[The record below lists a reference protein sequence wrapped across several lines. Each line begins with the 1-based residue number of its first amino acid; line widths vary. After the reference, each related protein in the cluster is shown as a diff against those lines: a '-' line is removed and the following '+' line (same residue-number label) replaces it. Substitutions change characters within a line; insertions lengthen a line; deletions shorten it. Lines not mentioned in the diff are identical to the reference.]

1 MSKPNMKRLCIGGL
15 VWCVVGCARPPP
27 PEEPEYQG
35 QSYRE
40 AIDTICRVDQLAGL
54 AAEGD
59 PLDRSQKREDWLTER
74 VKNPDAI
81 YFRTMLKVQSAG
93 EKSAALRDEAKKA
106 GIVSCPLAEA
116 IDQEDF

>member
-1 MSKPNMKRLCIGGL
+1 MVKQLGLLGVLLCGL
-15 VWCVVGCARPPP
+15 ACARPPP

-40 AIDTICRVDQLAGL
+40 ALDTICKVDELAGL
-54 AAEGD
+54 DAEGD
-59 PLDRSQKREDWLTER
+59 PLEKSQRREDWLIER

-93 EKSAALRDEAKKA
+93 EKSASLRDEAKKA
-106 GIVSCPLAEA
+106 GLESCPLADT
-116 IDQEDF
+116 IDQGEL

>member
-1 MSKPNMKRLCIGGL
+1 MKELCVLGL
-15 VWCVVGCARPPP
+15 ALCSFACARPAP

-40 AIDTICRVDQLAGL
+40 ALDTICKVDTLAGL
-54 AAEGD
+54 DAEGD
-59 PLDRSQKREDWLTER
+59 PLEKSQKREDWLSER

-93 EKSAALRDEAKKA
+93 EKSAALRAEAKKA
-106 GIVSCPLAEA
+106 GLARCPLAEA
-116 IDQEDF
+116 IEREDF

>member
-1 MSKPNMKRLCIGGL
+1 MKTLWVLGLLSSALC
-15 VWCVVGCARPPP
+15 CARPPP
-27 PEEPEYQG
+27 PEEPEYRG
-35 QSYRE
+35 QSYRDALD
-40 AIDTICRVDQLAGL
+40 AICKVDQLAGL
-54 AAEGD
+54 GAESD
-59 PLDRSQKREDWLTER
+59 PLEKSQKREDWLSER

-106 GIVSCPLAEA
+106 GLGRCPLAEA

>member
-1 MSKPNMKRLCIGGL
+1 MKQLCVLGL
-15 VWCVVGCARPPP
+15 ALSGFACARPAPP
-27 PEEPEYQG
+27 QEPEYQG

-40 AIDTICRVDQLAGL
+40 ALDSICRVDQLAGL
-54 AAEGD
+54 AGEGD
-59 PLDRSQKREDWLTER
+59 PLEKSQKREDWLSES

-93 EKSAALRDEAKKA
+93 EKSAALRAEAKKA
-106 GIVSCPLAEA
+106 GLGRCPLAEA